1 MSEITADGG
10 NIRVR
15 GDLTAATARALFED
29 KWLEREPRS
38 AAAPAEIRIDL
49 SEVGE
54 ADSAGLALLLHW
66 ANRIEAASGKAVFA
80 GAPKQLR
87 RMAKIS
93 GLEGLFG

>member
-15 GDLTAATARALFED
+15 GDLTAASARALFEQT
-29 KWLEREPRS
+29 PRFVTAP
-38 AAAPAEIRIDL
+38 AAAPLEVHIDL

-54 ADSAGLALLLHW
+54 TDSAGLALLLHW
-66 ANRIEAASGKAVFA
+66 TNRIEAASGKAVFA
-80 GAPKQLR
+80 GAPQQLR